1 MEDVNL
7 NYFKDSDGN
16 YIVRRVCNSSGKED
30 DSYVTYSGTMSSNFL
45 FNKKDVVERLEESFE
60 RIAKQIE
67 QNALKEN
74 KIEQEDIIFEKII
87 GNFVD
92 EKNFN
97 PMFSKMSEEEI
108 SEFRG
113 DSIKIKVNITFEFNI
128 KPKKHLKIR
137 AYKNFLFGRND
148 S

>member
-16 YIVRRVCNSSGKED
+16 YIIRRVCNSSKKED

>member
-1 MEDVNL
+1 M
-7 NYFKDSDGN
+7 
-16 YIVRRVCNSSGKED
+16 
-30 DSYVTYSGTMSSNFL
+30 
-45 FNKKDVVERLEESFE
+45 
-60 RIAKQIE
+60 QII
-67 QNALKEN
+67 L
-74 KIEQEDIIFEKII
+74 EQEDIIFEKII

-128 KPKKHLKIR
+128 KPKKHLKIK
-137 AYKNFLFGRND
+137 AYKNFIFRGND

>member
-1 MEDVNL
+1 MDNKKWL
-7 NYFKDSDGN
+7 LLLSTIFKLIGF
-16 YIVRRVCNSSGKED
+16 
-30 DSYVTYSGTMSSNFL
+30 NFL